1 MCLPESNRFVPACS
15 RSIDNRLWHKPV
27 GNLVGSDAV
36 LVHDAKHRLT
46 ILRVS
51 LECFYS
57 STSNSS
63 SSLRNFIRLSE
74 ARLQLELST
83 CINSEHGLLAL
94 IRDVLE
100 QVCQSLIVV
109 SYWMP
114 GSAHSQAAC
123 AISRNRSLAGSVS
136 TVCPLVTPT
145 RFQSLSSMTEFMKSS
160 VTRTE
165 LLAFWYWI
173 E

>member
-1 MCLPESNRFVPACS
+1 MTSTACLYA
-15 RSIDNRLWHKPV
+15 
-27 GNLVGSDAV
+27 
-36 LVHDAKHRLT
+36 
-46 ILRVS
+46 
-51 LECFYS
+51 

-83 CINSEHGLLAL
+83 CINSAHGLLAL

-136 TVCPLVTPT
+136 TC
-145 RFQSLSSMTEFMKSS
+145 
-160 VTRTE
+160 
-165 LLAFWYWI
+165 LLYTSPSP
-173 E
+173 